1 MSKATTAFAELPR
14 AITADARDGMVK
26 LVVDRATHQVLGGHI
41 LGAGAGELIAES
53 ALVMRH
59 RLPVSAISDTI
70 HVYPTMAEAVFW
82 TAHEIATEVL
92 AGSTPVGMR

>member
-1 MSKATTAFAELPR
+1 M
-14 AITADARDGMVK
+14 
-26 LVVDRATHQVLGGHI
+26 
-41 LGAGAGELIAES
+41 IAEI

-70 HVYPTMAEAVFW
+70 HVYPTMSEAVFW

-92 AGSTPVGMR
+92 AGSTPVATR